1 MLKREY
7 EISGITEKLAEVMDR
22 NFRKDLKLYRDQ
34 KSNQIKGKIF
44 LNPYE
49 VIRMR
54 SAIREYNS
62 KNTCV
67 LQLNRVIKQRKG
79 KRYRD

>member
-1 MLKREY
+1 MFKREY
-7 EISGITEKLAEVMDR
+7 EISGITEQLAEALDR

-34 KSNQIKGKIF
+34 KSNQIKGKIS
-44 LNPYE
+44 LSPYE

-62 KNTCV
+62 KHTCV
-67 LQLNRVIKQRKG
+67 LQLNRVIEKQKG